1 MGLVVSY
8 LTFSVSHGA
17 GYFSLSFMPG
27 NRRVLISHRSSI
39 EQGQMNK
46 GFGRRML
53 DLREQLAREAGANLL
68 LATVKN
74 ENAIEIY
81 LLESNGW
88 KRFTNRK
95 ETQVSLWGKEL

>member
-1 MGLVVSY
+1 
-8 LTFSVSHGA
+8 
-17 GYFSLSFMPG
+17 MPG

-39 EQGQMNK
+39 EQWQRNK
-46 GFGRRML
+46 GYGRRML

-74 ENAIEIY
+74 ENVIEIH